1 MRTIDS
7 LTNNAFIE
15 QREGHARP
23 IEQREFLSVIYF
35 EPIHGFWSS
44 MAEYFHVF
52 KPMNRQKIVMEP
64 RWQTVVSNSNFK

>member
-1 MRTIDS
+1 MLVPMRTIDS

-35 EPIHGFWSS
+35 EPIHGF
-44 MAEYFHVF
+44 
-52 KPMNRQKIVMEP
+52 
-64 RWQTVVSNSNFK
+64 